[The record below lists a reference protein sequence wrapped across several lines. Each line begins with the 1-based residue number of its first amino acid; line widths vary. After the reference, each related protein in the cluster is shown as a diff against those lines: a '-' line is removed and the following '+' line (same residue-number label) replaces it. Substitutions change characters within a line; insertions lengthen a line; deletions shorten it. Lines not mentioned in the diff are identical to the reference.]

1 MIEAVEIRSARDGL
15 KLTLSDLAEHN
26 SPSPSDSF
34 VVTIQSCEVRAEARA
49 SSFMAADLGD
59 YFQNI
64 AENWRGWSGEK
75 KWATLENDFEL
86 AATADNLGHVRLE
99 FFLRS
104 PYTGYQWELRGALEL
119 EAGQLDSIASEV
131 RLFWSAPGAA

>member
-1 MIEAVEIRSARDGL
+1 MTEPVEIRSARDGL
-15 KLTLSDLAEHN
+15 RLTLSDLVEENGTAL
-26 SPSPSDSF
+26 SDSF
-34 VVTIQSCEVRAEARA
+34 VVKIQSYEVRAEGRA

-59 YFQNI
+59 YFQEI

-75 KWATLENDFEL
+75 KWRTLENEFEL
-86 AATADNLGHVRLE
+86 TATADNTGHVRLE

-119 EAGQLDSIASEV
+119 EAGQLDSIANEV
-131 RLFWSAPGAA
+131 RSFWSAPGAA

>member
-1 MIEAVEIRSARDGL
+1 MTEPVEIRSARDGL
-15 KLTLSDLAEHN
+15 KLTLSDLVEQN
-26 SPSPSDSF
+26 GSSLSDSF
-34 VVTIQSCEVRAEARA
+34 VVTIQSYEVRAEARA

-59 YFQNI
+59 YFQDI
-64 AENWRGWSGEK
+64 ADNWRGWSGEK
-75 KWATLENDFEL
+75 KWATLENEFEL

-119 EAGQLDSIASEV
+119 EAGQLDSIANEV
-131 RLFWSAPGAA
+131 RLFCSAPGAA